1 MKRMKLFSS
10 LGALAV
16 ALCVLAFGVYA
27 ATTVT
32 YNINATV
39 TYTFTDAM
47 VSLKSTIYGYNLTDP
62 TTADGVATTI
72 ADMTPETVSTFVVR
86 SFDNA
91 NKPTDPTAVGDLPTG
106 VTIGENKA
114 INDARDYNFN
124 KFYLYKVVIEV
135 TTPAGDG
142 VTIGYTLPKVNPEN
156 ATNTQV
162 FIKAGDSNWA
172 TGTRLEKGNTATIE
186 YYVGI
191 LAADISIGSVVPLVA
206 GTMTFE
212 NPSV

>member
-1 MKRMKLFSS
+1 MKRIKLFSS

-39 TYTFTDAM
+39 TYTFSDAL
-47 VSLKSTIYGYNLTDP
+47 VEFTSTIYGYNLTDP
-62 TTADGVATTI
+62 TTADNAVTAAG
-72 ADMTPETVSTFVVR
+72 TVEEAEVSKLIVR
-86 SFDNA
+86 SYDDS
-91 NKPTDPTAVGDLPTG
+91 NKPCNPAVVGEAPAG
-106 VTIGENKA
+106 VTFDKTN

-124 KFYLYKVVIEV
+124 NYYLYKVVVEV

-142 VTIGYTLPKVNPEN
+142 VTINYTLPQVNTEN
-156 ATNTQV
+156 ATNGKV
-162 FIKAGDSNWA
+162 FIKAVDGNWT
-172 TGTRLEKGNTATIE
+172 TGTRLAKGDKATIA

-206 GTMTFE
+206 GSIAFA

>member
-39 TYTFTDAM
+39 TYTFSDA
-47 VSLKSTIYGYNLTDP
+47 VVQLTSTIYGYNLTDP
-62 TTADGVATTI
+62 TTADNVDTAI
-72 ADMTPETVSTFVVR
+72 ASVSPSTVSTLVVR
-86 SFDNA
+86 SYDAA
-91 NKPTDPTAVGDLPTG
+91 NKPSNPVAVDELPEG
-106 VTIGENKA
+106 VAIDGTN
-114 INDARDYNFN
+114 INDNRDYNFN
-124 KFYLYKVVIEV
+124 KFYLYKVVIEC

-142 VTIGYTLPKVNPEN
+142 VTIGYTLPQVDT
-156 ATNTQV
+156 ATAANGKV
-162 FIKAGDSNWA
+162 FIKAAADNWT
-172 TGTRLEKGNTATIE
+172 TGTRLAKGNTATIT

-191 LAADISIGSVVPLVA
+191 LGIDTSIGSAVKLIA
-206 GTMTFE
+206 GTMTFT
-212 NPSV
+212 NPSA

>member
-47 VSLKSTIYGYNLTDP
+47 VNLKSTIYGYKLTDP
-62 TTADGVATTI
+62 TTADNVDTAI
-72 ADMTPETVSTFVVR
+72 ASVSPATVSELVVR
-86 SFDNA
+86 SYDDA

-106 VTIGENKA
+106 VTIGTDKA

-124 KFYLYKVVIEV
+124 NFYLYKVVVEV

-142 VTIGYTLPKVNPEN
+142 VTITYTLPQVDTETAANGK
-156 ATNTQV
+156 V
-162 FIKAGDSNWA
+162 FIKAAADNWE
-172 TGTRLEKGNTATIE
+172 TGTRLAKGNTATIT

-191 LAADISIGSVVPLVA
+191 LGIDTSIGSAVKLIA
-206 GTMTFE
+206 GTMTFA
-212 NPSV
+212 NQSV